1 MENMKDL
8 KTQFKQFVIPSVASM
23 WVFSLY
29 SMVDGAFVSRGVGS
43 EALAAVNIST
53 PYINTLFA
61 LSVLLSTGASTIVSM
76 TLGKGDNK
84 KASEYFTLNTVLL
97 AIISIFITIISL
109 LNLENIAIFLGATES
124 TLPLVKGYLGNI
136 ILFVGFYLVSYGLE
150 LLIKCDGYP
159 HLSTIGVIIAAITNI
174 VLDYIFVIQFKW
186 GVEGAALATGIARIL
201 SVSFFISHFLRK
213 RGKLR
218 FCKFKFDFNFIKRI
232 IFIGIPDS
240 MTEAS
245 LAVVILLFN
254 QSILRLIGESA
265 LVSYSVICYITTL
278 VLTTMLGISQGLQP
292 ICSYYYGKEDDRS
305 VLKLLDMSISYIKKS
320 SIIAFLLVIIFANQ
334 IVAMFIDKSD
344 MSLFLYT
351 VKTLRISSVAY
362 LIMGYNVI
370 ISGFC
375 VATGKAI
382 HASIV
387 SLGRGLV
394 VITLSL
400 IIMTFIFGGSGIWM
414 ATFVSEAIVLA
425 ISRIILRNNK
435 LRIKNNI
442 KSDMYMNI
450 DEKVLEYS
458 STFY

>member
-8 KTQFKQFVIPSVASM
+8 KTQFKQYVIPSVASM

-425 ISRIILRNNK
+425 ISSIILRNNK

-442 KSDMYMNI
+442 QSDIYMNI
-450 DEKVLEYS
+450 DEKVLE
-458 STFY
+458 

>member
-1 MENMKDL
+1 MDNTKNL
-8 KTQFKQFVIPSVASM
+8 KTQFKQYVIPSVASM

-53 PYINTLFA
+53 PFINTLFA
-61 LSVLLSTGASTIVSM
+61 ISVLLSTGASTIVSM

-84 KASEYFTLNTVLL
+84 KASEYFTFNTVLL
-97 AIISIFITIISL
+97 AIISIFIIIFSL
-109 LNLENIAIFLGATES
+109 SNLEKIALFLGATDT

-136 ILFVGFYLVSYGLE
+136 IIFVTFYLVSYGLE

-159 HLSTIGVIIAAITNI
+159 HLSTIGVIISAITNI
-174 VLDYIFVIQFKW
+174 VLDYIFVIKWGW
-186 GVEGAALATGIARIL
+186 GVEGAALATGIARVF
-201 SVSFFISHFLRK
+201 SVSFFMTHFLRK
-213 RGKLR
+213 KGKLR
-218 FCKFKFDFNFIKRI
+218 FCKFKFELSFIRKI
-232 IFIGIPDS
+232 AVIGIPDS

-254 QSILRLIGESA
+254 QSILRLIGENA

-292 ICSYYYGKEDDRS
+292 ICSYYYGKEDNKS
-305 VLKLLDMSISYIKKS
+305 VLELLKMSLRYIKKS
-320 SIIAFLLVIIFANQ
+320 SIIAFFIVIIFANQ
-334 IVAMFIDKSD
+334 IVSMFIDKTD
-344 MSLFLYT
+344 MGLFNYT
-351 VKTLRISSVAY
+351 VKTLRISSLAY

-382 HASIV
+382 HASII

-394 VITLSL
+394 IITLSL
-400 IIMTFIFGGSGIWM
+400 IIMTSIFGGTGIWF
-414 ATFVSEAIVLA
+414 ATLVSELIVLI
-425 ISRIILRNNK
+425 ISTIILK
-435 LRIKNNI
+435 KAKERIKNSTETNLDI
-442 KSDMYMNI
+442 NFEAKSTNVI
-450 DEKVLEYS
+450 
-458 STFY
+458 

>member
-8 KTQFKQFVIPSVASM
+8 KTQFKQYVIPSVASM

-97 AIISIFITIISL
+97 VIISIFITVISL

-232 IFIGIPDS
+232 VFIGIPDS

-292 ICSYYYGKEDDRS
+292 ICSYYYGKEDDKS

-344 MSLFLYT
+344 MNLFLYT

-394 VITLSL
+394 VISLSL

-425 ISRIILRNNK
+425 ISSIILRNNK
-435 LRIKNNI
+435 LRIRNNI
-442 KSDMYMNI
+442 KSDIYMNI
-450 DEKVLEYS
+450 EEKVLD
-458 STFY
+458 

>member
-8 KTQFKQFVIPSVASM
+8 KTQFKQYVIPSVASM

-375 VATGKAI
+375 VATGKAV

-425 ISRIILRNNK
+425 ISSIILRNNK

-450 DEKVLEYS
+450 DEKVLE
-458 STFY
+458 

>member
-8 KTQFKQFVIPSVASM
+8 KTQFKQYVIPSVASM

-29 SMVDGAFVSRGVGS
+29 SMVDGAFVSRGVGN

-97 AIISIFITIISL
+97 AIISIFITVISL

-218 FCKFKFDFNFIKRI
+218 FCKFKFAFNFIKRI

-292 ICSYYYGKEDDRS
+292 ICSYYYGKEDDKS

-425 ISRIILRNNK
+425 ISSIILRNNK

-450 DEKVLEYS
+450 DEKVLE
-458 STFY
+458 

>member
-8 KTQFKQFVIPSVASM
+8 KTQFKQYVIPSVASM

-292 ICSYYYGKEDDRS
+292 ICSYYYGKEDDKS

-425 ISRIILRNNK
+425 ISSIILRNNK

-442 KSDMYMNI
+442 KSNIYMNI
-450 DEKVLEYS
+450 DEKVLE
-458 STFY
+458 

>member
-8 KTQFKQFVIPSVASM
+8 KTQFKQYVIPSVASM

-76 TLGKGDNK
+76 TLGKGDKK

-97 AIISIFITIISL
+97 VIISIFITVISL

-136 ILFVGFYLVSYGLE
+136 ILFVGFYLISYGLE

-218 FCKFKFDFNFIKRI
+218 FCKFKFDFSFIKRI

-265 LVSYSVICYITTL
+265 LVSYSVICYVTTL

-292 ICSYYYGKEDDRS
+292 ICSYYYGKEDDKS

-425 ISRIILRNNK
+425 ISSIILRNNK

-450 DEKVLEYS
+450 DEKVLE
-458 STFY
+458 

>member
-8 KTQFKQFVIPSVASM
+8 KTQFKQYVIPSVASM

-97 AIISIFITIISL
+97 AIISIFITVISL

-232 IFIGIPDS
+232 LFIGIPDS

-425 ISRIILRNNK
+425 ISSIILRNNK

-450 DEKVLEYS
+450 DEKVLE
-458 STFY
+458 

>member
-8 KTQFKQFVIPSVASM
+8 KTQFKQYVIPSVASM

-97 AIISIFITIISL
+97 AIISIFITLISL

-218 FCKFKFDFNFIKRI
+218 FCKFKFDFSFIKRI

-265 LVSYSVICYITTL
+265 LVSYSVICYVTTL

-425 ISRIILRNNK
+425 ISSIILRNNK

-450 DEKVLEYS
+450 DEKVLE
-458 STFY
+458 

>member
-8 KTQFKQFVIPSVASM
+8 KTQFKQYVIPSVASM

-292 ICSYYYGKEDDRS
+292 ICSYYYGKEDDKS

-382 HASIV
+382 YASIV

-425 ISRIILRNNK
+425 ISSIILRNNK

-450 DEKVLEYS
+450 DEKVLE
-458 STFY
+458 

>member
-8 KTQFKQFVIPSVASM
+8 KTQFKQYVIPSVASM

-97 AIISIFITIISL
+97 AIISIFITVISL

-425 ISRIILRNNK
+425 ISSIILRNNK

-450 DEKVLEYS
+450 DEKVLE
-458 STFY
+458 

>member
-8 KTQFKQFVIPSVASM
+8 KTQFKQYVIPSVASM

-97 AIISIFITIISL
+97 AIISIFITVISL

-292 ICSYYYGKEDDRS
+292 ICSYYYGKEDDKS

-394 VITLSL
+394 VIALSL

-425 ISRIILRNNK
+425 ISSIILRNNK

-450 DEKVLEYS
+450 DEKVLE
-458 STFY
+458 

>member
-8 KTQFKQFVIPSVASM
+8 KTQFKQYVIPSVASM

-97 AIISIFITIISL
+97 AIISIFITVISL

-292 ICSYYYGKEDDRS
+292 IFSYYYGKEDDKS

-425 ISRIILRNNK
+425 ISSIILRNNK

-450 DEKVLEYS
+450 DEKVLE
-458 STFY
+458 

>member
-1 MENMKDL
+1 MENIKDL
-8 KTQFKQFVIPSVASM
+8 KTQFKQYVIPSVASM

-292 ICSYYYGKEDDRS
+292 ICSYYYGKEDDKS

-425 ISRIILRNNK
+425 ISSIILRNNK

-450 DEKVLEYS
+450 DEKVLE
-458 STFY
+458 

>member
-8 KTQFKQFVIPSVASM
+8 KTQFKQYVIPSVASM

-97 AIISIFITIISL
+97 AIISIFITVISL

-292 ICSYYYGKEDDRS
+292 ICSYYYGKEDDKS

-425 ISRIILRNNK
+425 ISSIILRNNK

-450 DEKVLEYS
+450 DEKVLE
-458 STFY
+458 

>member
-8 KTQFKQFVIPSVASM
+8 KTQFKQYVIPSVASM

-97 AIISIFITIISL
+97 AIISIFITVISL

-450 DEKVLEYS
+450 DEKVLE
-458 STFY
+458 

>member
-1 MENMKDL
+1 MENMKGL
-8 KTQFKQFVIPSVASM
+8 KTQFKQYVIPSVASM

-97 AIISIFITIISL
+97 AIISIFITVISL

-232 IFIGIPDS
+232 VFIGIPDS

-292 ICSYYYGKEDDRS
+292 ICSYYYGKEDDKS

-344 MSLFLYT
+344 MNLFLYT

-425 ISRIILRNNK
+425 ISSIILRNNK

-442 KSDMYMNI
+442 KSDIYMNI
-450 DEKVLEYS
+450 EEKVLD
-458 STFY
+458 

>member
-8 KTQFKQFVIPSVASM
+8 KTQFKQYVIPSVASM

-292 ICSYYYGKEDDRS
+292 ICSYYYGKEDDKS

-425 ISRIILRNNK
+425 ISSIILRNNK

-450 DEKVLEYS
+450 DEKVLE
-458 STFY
+458 

>member
-8 KTQFKQFVIPSVASM
+8 KTQFKQYVIPSVASM

-29 SMVDGAFVSRGVGS
+29 SMVDGAFVSKGVGS

-97 AIISIFITIISL
+97 AIISIFITVISL

-292 ICSYYYGKEDDRS
+292 ICSYYYGKEDDKS

-375 VATGKAI
+375 VAIGKAI

-394 VITLSL
+394 VIALSL

-425 ISRIILRNNK
+425 ISSIILRNNK

-450 DEKVLEYS
+450 DEKVLE
-458 STFY
+458 

>member
-8 KTQFKQFVIPSVASM
+8 KTQFKQYVIPSVASM

-425 ISRIILRNNK
+425 ISSIILRNNK

-450 DEKVLEYS
+450 DEKVLE
-458 STFY
+458 

>member
-8 KTQFKQFVIPSVASM
+8 KTQFKQYVIPSVASM

-97 AIISIFITIISL
+97 AIISIFITVISL
-109 LNLENIAIFLGATES
+109 LNLENIALFLGATES

-201 SVSFFISHFLRK
+201 SVSFFISHFFRK

-232 IFIGIPDS
+232 VFIGIPDS

-292 ICSYYYGKEDDRS
+292 ICSYYYGKEDDKS

-425 ISRIILRNNK
+425 ISSIILRNNK

-450 DEKVLEYS
+450 DEKVLE
-458 STFY
+458 

>member
-8 KTQFKQFVIPSVASM
+8 KTQFKQYVIPSVASM

-292 ICSYYYGKEDDRS
+292 ICSYYYGKEDDKS

-425 ISRIILRNNK
+425 ISSIILRNNK

-442 KSDMYMNI
+442 KSDIYMNI
-450 DEKVLEYS
+450 DEKVLE
-458 STFY
+458 

>member
-8 KTQFKQFVIPSVASM
+8 KTQFKQYVIPSVASM

-97 AIISIFITIISL
+97 AIISIFITVISL

-394 VITLSL
+394 VIALSL

-425 ISRIILRNNK
+425 ISSIILRNNK

-450 DEKVLEYS
+450 DEKVLE
-458 STFY
+458 

>member
-8 KTQFKQFVIPSVASM
+8 KTQFKQYVIPSVASM

-292 ICSYYYGKEDDRS
+292 ICSYYYGKEDDKS

-351 VKTLRISSVAY
+351 VKTLRISSLAY

-375 VATGKAI
+375 VATDKAI

-425 ISRIILRNNK
+425 ISSIILRNNK

-450 DEKVLEYS
+450 DEKVLE
-458 STFY
+458 

>member
-8 KTQFKQFVIPSVASM
+8 KTQFKQYVIPSVASM

-124 TLPLVKGYLGNI
+124 TLSLVKGYLGNI

-425 ISRIILRNNK
+425 ISSIILRNNK

-450 DEKVLEYS
+450 DEKVLE
-458 STFY
+458 

>member
-8 KTQFKQFVIPSVASM
+8 KTQFKQYVIPSVASM

-43 EALAAVNIST
+43 GALAAVNIST

-97 AIISIFITIISL
+97 AIISIFITVISL

-218 FCKFKFDFNFIKRI
+218 FCKFKFDFKFIKRI

-425 ISRIILRNNK
+425 ISSIILRNNK

-450 DEKVLEYS
+450 DEKVLE
-458 STFY
+458 

>member
-8 KTQFKQFVIPSVASM
+8 KTQFKQYVIPSVASM

-254 QSILRLIGESA
+254 QSILRLIGEPA
-265 LVSYSVICYITTL
+265 LVSYSVICYTTTL

-292 ICSYYYGKEDDRS
+292 ICSYYYGKEDDKS

-344 MSLFLYT
+344 MNLFLYT

-375 VATGKAI
+375 VSTGKAI

-425 ISRIILRNNK
+425 ISSIILRNNK

-450 DEKVLEYS
+450 DEKVLE
-458 STFY
+458 

>member
-8 KTQFKQFVIPSVASM
+8 KTQFKQYVIPSVASM

-292 ICSYYYGKEDDRS
+292 ICSYYYGKEDDKS

-375 VATGKAI
+375 VATDKAI

-425 ISRIILRNNK
+425 ISSIILRNNK

-450 DEKVLEYS
+450 DEKVLE
-458 STFY
+458 

>member
-1 MENMKDL
+1 MENIKDL
-8 KTQFKQFVIPSVASM
+8 KTQFKQYVIPSVASM

-61 LSVLLSTGASTIVSM
+61 ISVLLSTGASTVVAM

-97 AIISIFITIISL
+97 AIISIFITVFSL
-109 LNLENIAIFLGATES
+109 LNLEKIAIFLGATET

-136 ILFVGFYLVSYGLE
+136 ILFVAFYLVSYGLE

-159 HLSTIGVIIAAITNI
+159 HLSTIGVIISAITNI
-174 VLDYIFVIQFKW
+174 VLDYIFVIKWGW
-186 GVEGAALATGIARIL
+186 GVEGAAIATGIARVL
-201 SVSFFISHFLRK
+201 SVSFFMWHFLRRK
-213 RGKLR
+213 GKLR
-218 FCKFKFDFNFIKRI
+218 FCKFKFEFDFIKRI
-232 IFIGIPDS
+232 VLIGIPDS

-292 ICSYYYGKEDDRS
+292 ICSYYYGKEDDKS
-305 VLKLLDMSISYIKKS
+305 VLSLLNMSLSYIKKS
-320 SIIAFLLVIIFANQ
+320 SVIAFLLVVIFANQ
-334 IVAMFIDKSD
+334 IVAIFIDKTD
-344 MSLFLYT
+344 LALFNYT
-351 VKTLRISSVAY
+351 VKTLRISSIAY

-375 VATGKAI
+375 VSTGNAVHATI
-382 HASIV
+382 I

-400 IIMTFIFGGSGIWM
+400 VVMTSIFGGAGIWM
-414 ATFVSEAIVLA
+414 TTFVSEAIVLIA
-425 ISRIILRNNK
+425 ASFILRKNK
-435 LRIKNNI
+435 ARIQDDLDMSINI
-442 KSDMYMNI
+442 EINKKSTRA
-450 DEKVLEYS
+450 V
-458 STFY
+458 

>member
-8 KTQFKQFVIPSVASM
+8 KTQFKQYVIPSVASM

-97 AIISIFITIISL
+97 AIISVFITIISL

-186 GVEGAALATGIARIL
+186 GVEGAALATGVARIL

-292 ICSYYYGKEDDRS
+292 ICSYYYGKEDDKS

-414 ATFVSEAIVLA
+414 APFVSEAIVLA
-425 ISRIILRNNK
+425 ISSIILRNNK

-450 DEKVLEYS
+450 DEKVLE
-458 STFY
+458 

>member
-8 KTQFKQFVIPSVASM
+8 KTQFKQYVIPSVASM

-292 ICSYYYGKEDDRS
+292 ICSYYYGKEDDKS

-394 VITLSL
+394 VIALSL

-425 ISRIILRNNK
+425 ISSIILRNNK

-450 DEKVLEYS
+450 DEKVLE
-458 STFY
+458 